1 MTPKEL
7 KERADRV
14 KKLQDQLETINDP
27 KSYIVITEDTD
38 KVFIRRSHGSF
49 VYLEGNLKELAQF
62 IFTTIKNKSILD
74 IEQEIKELC
83 NDN

>member
-49 VYLEGNLKELAQF
+49 VYIEGNLKKLAQF